1 MSESRK
7 RRRKR
12 SERSREMKPDGGE
25 RPKDRR
31 ESISMISK
39 LKDSESGRSTMN
51 FTLVCNLNKKCQ
63 VNTAIG
69 VTN

>member
-51 FTLVCNLNKKCQ
+51 FTLV
-63 VNTAIG
+63 I
-69 VTN
+69 